1 MSPLIDALPDEI
13 MKAAANDQAMSPVFK
28 RAGARSLRGGSVP
41 TSVSGEK
48 QAIAART
55 HQILRGTLV
64 FEKVC
69 GHGSDAAVR
78 VAAPRGGR
86 PGRL

>member
-13 MKAAANDQAMSPVFK
+13 MKDQSAAANDQAMSPVFK

-55 HQILRGTLV
+55 HQMRPMIRSTLMTQ
-64 FEKVC
+64 F
-69 GHGSDAAVR
+69 
-78 VAAPRGGR
+78 
-86 PGRL
+86 